1 MSEDHVAAAQLGIYK
16 GTWKSLTAVWD
27 AFLARVRGAGRIDG
41 LEIEGPKEGSKSVRI
56 VWGPVRLRL
65 RFSTDLERGYL
76 LVQAERS
83 EGEEKEALY
92 LGAHPFDADGFCTLG
107 EATLSLS
114 SSDRPVEEVLLE
126 LMGTYAPDAMP
137 WSLSGLLPDELEDLV
152 KHTPGA

>member
-1 MSEDHVAAAQLGIYK
+1 MAEDHVAAVQLGIYK
-16 GTWKSLTAVWD
+16 GTWKALTAVWD
-27 AFLARVRGAGRIDG
+27 AFLARVNSADRIEG
-41 LEIEGPKEGSKSVRI
+41 LEIEASKDWSKSVRI
-56 VWGPVRLRL
+56 VWGPIRLRL
-65 RFSTDLERGYL
+65 RFTTDLERGFL
-76 LVQAERS
+76 LVQAERN
-83 EGEEKEALY
+83 EGDELDALY

-114 SSDRPVEEVLLE
+114 SSDRPVSVVLLE